1 MKDDNF
7 KIVARDSLNWAKMP
21 INAKMDNPKSKWNSV
36 VIHTE
41 YLPEALKMLEMT
53 IETQT
58 ILNTYNESLEAF
70 KQQNQWKFQ
79 DDFYTIDK
87 QNREWTILKNGS
99 FNMCSQDKN
108 RLKHKLFEVFLKTDV
123 MNAVTITTS
132 LKSIT
137 KQGE

>member
-58 ILNTYNESLEAF
+58 ILNTCNQSREAF

-79 DDFYTIDK
+79 NDFYTIDK